1 MSRRAGDGHLTV
13 DFDFRR
19 CDLPRVSS
27 DSVFFVTGASRGL
40 GRAIVE
46 SALAADHRVVAS
58 ARNPRDLDD
67 LVARHGGRVLT
78 LPLDVTDSVAA
89 ALAMEAAVRA
99 FGRIDVLVNNAGQAD
114 RVALEDTSIEA

>member
-1 MSRRAGDGHLTV
+1 
-13 DFDFRR
+13 
-19 CDLPRVSS
+19 
-27 DSVFFVTGASRGL
+27 VFFVTGSSRGL

-46 SALAADHRVVAS
+46 SGLAADHRVVAT

-67 LVARHGGRVLT
+67 LVARHGDRILA

-89 ALAMEAAVRA
+89 ALALEAAVNV

-114 RVALEDTSIEA
+114 RVALEDTTIEAFRRQVETNFLGTVYMTRRYG